1 MRKLFTM
8 ILVMAAAIA
17 FLAGSVA
24 AQSGST
30 TVDKEQLKKLNEFM
44 KDSKVKPSGADVAVP
59 PKTAQKPAVQTP
71 AKPAVQ
77 PPAKLSVQPKPVVQA
92 VDKSKVTY
100 VGKVSEKMS
109 PERKACMDKCEA
121 GRPSCQKRC
130 AEGEKTRDIY
140 VVNDCV
146 SCQNNIIACQ
156 KRCPAK

>member
-17 FLAGSVA
+17 FLAGSAV
-24 AQSGST
+24 AQSGSGAI
-30 TVDKEQLKKLNEFM
+30 DKEKLKKLNEFM
-44 KDSKVKPSGADVAVP
+44 KDSKSGQQTANPAQQPSKPAQP
-59 PKTAQKPAVQTP
+59 PAKPAAQTPIKPAVQ
-71 AKPAVQ
+71 AVQ
-77 PPAKLSVQPKPVVQA
+77 GP
-92 VDKSKVTY
+92 DKSKVTY